1 RPAVRRMARPHV
13 RDRRRATDAGR
24 RKGGR
29 AVRLSICVL
38 LAALSA
44 ALMASS
50 AGGAASFVSAANCV
64 EHQAFVDGD
73 DAAVAARLPKHY
85 TAVRDSATGRP
96 LVFARALHCEKGTL
110 GGQTAPITLASIGVV
125 IESPDGVG

>member
-1 RPAVRRMARPHV
+1 M
-13 RDRRRATDAGR
+13 
-24 RKGGR
+24 
-29 AVRLSICVL
+29 RLSICVL

-50 AGGAASFVSAANCV
+50 AGGAASFVAAANCV

-85 TAVRDSATGRP
+85 TAVRDTANGRP
-96 LVFARALHCEKGTL
+96 LVFARALHCDKSTLDGHTAQITL
-110 GGQTAPITLASIGVV
+110 GSGPA
-125 IESPDGVG
+125 D